1 MSDKASPPTVEKIT
15 PCQEIF
21 DKFFMTKHPIRVW
34 RHHSRLQSRVKVWP
48 MLKNDLLYPNAELQ
62 PREPVLTVSDLNAAV
77 RSQLEAR
84 FPPLWVEGEIAQLTL
99 ASSGHMYFSLKDAGA
114 QVRCALFRTRAARLT
129 WQPRQGDKVRARAQV
144 TLYEARGEFQLTVET
159 LVKGGLGTLYE
170 RFLQLKNELEA
181 AGLFD
186 PAHKRPLPAFPRT
199 IGIITSPQAAAL
211 HDVLTTLARRAP
223 YARLILYP
231 SLVQGQEA
239 TAQIVKAI
247 EAANRHDTADVLL
260 LCRGGGSLEDLWC
273 FNEAPVVRAIA
284 DSALPVI
291 CGVGHETDTTLADLA
306 ADVRA
311 PTPTAAAEL
320 VAPDRGRL
328 LAQLDQQ
335 QQRLQ
340 QRVNRQIDDAT
351 MRLDGYSARLRS
363 PMALL
368 ERQQDRLTQ
377 LGTRFSHWIERSM
390 ERDKRR
396 LSELGLRLQA
406 LDPEQPLQRGYALI
420 TDQNGHLIDSIRK
433 APPQTAIELR
443 LADGRLQ
450 ARVEGVTSKG
460 SQ

>member
-1 MSDKASPPTVEKIT
+1 MQANHRSVQSHRENGK
-15 PCQEIF
+15 
-21 DKFFMTKHPIRVW
+21 
-34 RHHSRLQSRVKVWP
+34 SRQKRRSRVKVSP
-48 MLKNDLLYPNAELQ
+48 MFNNALPTHAVPPEVN
-62 PREPVLTVSDLNAAV
+62 EPVLTVSDLNAAV
-77 RSQLEAR
+77 RKQLETR
-84 FPPLWVEGEIAQLTL
+84 FPPLWVEGEIAQLTV
-99 ASSGHMYFSLKDAGA
+99 ASSGHMYFTLKDAGA

-144 TLYEARGEFQLTVET
+144 TLYEARGEFQLTIDS

-186 PAHKRPLPAFPRT
+186 PARKRALPGFPAT

-211 HDVLTTLARRAP
+211 HDVLTTLERRAP

-231 SLVQGQEA
+231 TLVQGADA
-239 TAQIVKAI
+239 TAQIVQAI
-247 EAANRHDTADVLL
+247 EAANRHAQADVLL

-273 FNEAPVVRAIA
+273 FNEAAVVRAVA
-284 DSALPVI
+284 NSELPII

-311 PTPTAAAEL
+311 PTPTAAAEI
-320 VAPDRGRL
+320 VAPDKTRMLSLLEMQRG
-328 LAQLDQQ
+328 
-335 QQRLQ
+335 RLQ
-340 QRVNRQIDDAT
+340 QRIARQLDESA

-368 ERQQDRLTQ
+368 ERQQDRLLQYRTR
-377 LGTRFSHWIERSM
+377 LGHWAERSLA
-390 ERDKRR
+390 RDQRR
-396 LSELGLRLQA
+396 LGELSLRLQA

-420 TDQNGHLIDSIRK
+420 TDEQGHLIDSITK
-433 APPQTAIELR
+433 APPQTAVELR

-450 ARVEGVTSKG
+450 ARIESVRPTRAPH
-460 SQ
+460 